1 MKRVLKIFTVI
12 FVAVVFSLLAFLLSI
27 PVVNDAV
34 AAKIA
39 DTVEGIPLPPE
50 TEFCEKVSRA
60 GKLAGNGNG
69 MQYFGG
75 ILIKSDLTASQ
86 LEAYYAACD
95 SNGLNCVVQRQAG
108 QGLHMIEHAK
118 AAWGTQIDD
127 GQYYTVYAWGDGN
140 SLFSELDFRGY

>member
-1 MKRVLKIFTVI
+1 MKRVLKSFTVI
-12 FVAVVFSLLAFLLSI
+12 FSAAVFSLLVFLFSI

-39 DTVEGIPLPPE
+39 DTLEGIPLPPE
-50 TEFCEKVSRA
+50 TEFCERISRA

-86 LEAYYAACD
+86 LEAHYAACD
-95 SNGLNCVVQRQAG
+95 SKGFKCIVQKQAG
-108 QGLHMIEHAK
+108 QGLHMIEHGK
-118 AAWGTQIDD
+118 AAWDIQIDD

-140 SLFSELDFRGY
+140 SLFSELDFRGH